1 MKLIIKIIFVT
12 FFLFLCTLSVW
23 AQLQQKPNIFPDA
36 GRIDNKSYNGII
48 SEQYANGSPKLWKTL
63 VNGKA
68 EGLWLEWYPDGILRY
83 KAYWKNGLGH
93 GRWEYFYP
101 NGKLRSESFYIQDIA
116 QGIYKSY
123 FENSQL
129 QTDATFLNG
138 NKNGEELI
146 YDLNGKLLKRNFY
159 ENGQLVIDQPT
170 LFDPGKISDL
180 NSNVWGICFTPDGNT
195 AYFTRKDSNTKLKR
209 IYEVIK
215 NKNGWSEPQIADF
228 STSEDET
235 PFINSRGTK
244 MFFASFRPLP
254 DGSSSLKTDNNIWF
268 MDKTLNGWTKPKPVL
283 GSINKSMKEGNLW
296 PNYYEASPTTD
307 KEGNLYYWTK
317 STQTNT
323 SNLFFAPIKTD
334 GTFEKP
340 VEVIDS
346 FNNKHFDSSPILS
359 PDGNV
364 LFFTSDNR
372 PDGLSGS
379 DIYYSKRINNE
390 WSKPKNLMPQLVNS
404 YFDEGFPSFSPDGKY
419 FFLSSTRA
427 GNKDLNGDFLWDLYY
442 MESKYLIIE

>member
-1 MKLIIKIIFVT
+1 MMVITKIIFVT
-12 FFLFLCTLSVW
+12 IFLFFCNQSVR
-23 AQLQQKPNIFPDA
+23 AQLQQKPIISIDIS
-36 GRIDNKSYNGII
+36 RIDNKTYSGVI
-48 SEQYANGSPKLWKTL
+48 SEQYANGSPKLWRTL

-101 NGKLRSESFYIQDIA
+101 NSKLRSESFYIQDIG
-116 QGIYKSY
+116 QGIYRSY
-123 FENSQL
+123 FDNGQL
-129 QTDATFLNG
+129 QTDANFLNG
-138 NKNGEELI
+138 DKNGEELL
-146 YDLNGKLLKRNFY
+146 YDVNGKPLKRNFY
-159 ENGQLVIDQPT
+159 ENGKLVIDQLT
-170 LFDPGKISDL
+170 LFEPSIISDFS
-180 NSNVWGICFTPDGNT
+180 SNEWGICFTPDGNT
-195 AYFTRKDSNTKLKR
+195 AYFTRRDSNTKLKR

-215 NKNGWSEPQIADF
+215 NKNGWSEPQIAKF
-228 STSEDET
+228 SIDEDET
-235 PFINSRGTK
+235 PFINIQGTK

-254 DGSSSLKTDNNIWF
+254 YSSSSLKTDNNIWF
-268 MDKTLNGWTKPKPVL
+268 MDKTQNGWTEPKPVS
-283 GSINKSMKEGNLW
+283 GSINKSMKEGDTW
-296 PNYYEASPTTD
+296 PTNYEAGPITD
-307 KEGNLYYWTK
+307 KQGNLYYWSRSTK
-317 STQTNT
+317 TNT
-323 SNLFFAPIKTD
+323 SNLYFASIKVD